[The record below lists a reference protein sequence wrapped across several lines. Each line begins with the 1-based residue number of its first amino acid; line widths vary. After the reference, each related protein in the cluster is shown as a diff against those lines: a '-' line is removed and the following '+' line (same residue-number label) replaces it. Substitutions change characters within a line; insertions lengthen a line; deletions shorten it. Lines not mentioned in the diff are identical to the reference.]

1 MVSIYCH
8 TKTHP
13 KLPPAGPNWPVGLA
27 RRILS
32 WHELANLSRTQVTRK
47 IRHQVEF
54 QTRKCDVFN
63 QFYNQNSSSLLIHEQ
78 DSKQCCSTRTSQ
90 EHSSPE
96 SRECE
101 CTRVILIV
109 RTVCIAYSLPL
120 IKKHQTWQQHPVV
133 WLVFIK
139 AKNNSTIRSI
149 IISLFA
155 EFCRHLLGSVWQASC
170 AWVCVCGSGIQGF
183 LLKPPVWL
191 SLPPNSTSS
200 AKNSYSVAAT
210 RKTN

>member
-1 MVSIYCH
+1 MFSISF
-8 TKTHP
+8 T
-13 KLPPAGPNWPVGLA
+13 V
-27 RRILS
+27 RIHLLS
-32 WHELANLSRTQVTRK
+32 LSMNRTWNSAVLFYKHEPRK
-47 IRHQVEF
+47 W
-54 QTRKCDVFN
+54 
-63 QFYNQNSSSLLIHEQ
+63 
-78 DSKQCCSTRTSQ
+78 
-90 EHSSPE
+90 

-101 CTRVILIV
+101 CTCVILIV
-109 RTVCIAYSLPL
+109 HIVCIAYSLPL
-120 IKKHQTWQQHPVV
+120 INKRQTWQQHPVV

-139 AKNNSTIRSI
+139 AKNNSNISSI
-149 IISLFA
+149 IISLST

>member
-1 MVSIYCH
+1 MFSISFTIRIHLLSLSMNRTRNRAVLFY
-8 TKTHP
+8 THEP
-13 KLPPAGPNWPVGLA
+13 
-27 RRILS
+27 
-32 WHELANLSRTQVTRK
+32 T
-47 IRHQVEF
+47 
-54 QTRKCDVFN
+54 
-63 QFYNQNSSSLLIHEQ
+63 
-78 DSKQCCSTRTSQ
+78 
-90 EHSSPE
+90 HSSPE

-109 RTVCIAYSLPL
+109 HTVCIAYSLPL

-139 AKNNSTIRSI
+139 AKNNSNISSI
-149 IISLFA
+149 NISLSA

>member
-1 MVSIYCH
+1 MTWTRESQQNPRDSQNKAPSGVSDKEMWCFQSVLQSEFIFSPYPW
-8 TKTHP
+8 T
-13 KLPPAGPNWPVGLA
+13 GL
-27 RRILS
+27 
-32 WHELANLSRTQVTRK
+32 ETV
-47 IRHQVEF
+47 
-54 QTRKCDVFN
+54 
-63 QFYNQNSSSLLIHEQ
+63 
-78 DSKQCCSTRTSQ
+78 QCCSTRTSQ